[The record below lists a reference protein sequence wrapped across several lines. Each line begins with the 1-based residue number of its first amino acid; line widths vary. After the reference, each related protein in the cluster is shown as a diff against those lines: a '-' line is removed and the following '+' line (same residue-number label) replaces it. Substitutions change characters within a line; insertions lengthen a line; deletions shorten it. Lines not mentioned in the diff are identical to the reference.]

1 MYQIS
6 LKDSTEIKNAIKL
19 IDSLKW
25 HSFNYNIDGNKLS
38 VKSFDDFQLIKDLLK
53 THNIT
58 YIEKRSYINLDP
70 TDLIDFKEFVIKL
83 FRNHPNVY
91 EIQYY
96 YTWPELRDWLSK
108 QNKKVGELIKK
119 FNSLKMKKKSDKDYE
134 KFKNWYDETTQK
146 AFGDKSPYDWSIKS
160 EWQPYKIELFKEA
173 YEEYPEYKKGY
184 WVFNIWFDN
193 GDQTMKFFCAV
204 DPDGDIFEF
213 VPDYQVSD
221 EVVVEMK
228 TKVQQMIEDGEIE
241 KKGNMMWIKKGMKK
255 QSNTELEQGKQI
267 EKEHK
272 DVYNDIKQD
281 VQEDDYLDMTEDE
294 FTEGIAKDHLEEDKN
309 YYTKLK
315 DMEKKSNK
323 KEYSI
328 CLYTNDFE
336 KYYEPGCYDNWV
348 TGKDLME
355 SINEAKQEAQK
366 LKDGNYVK
374 LIQNLVSENKVVYDS
389 RNDINKQNKDME
401 KKSSLFQKGDKV
413 DYNGWAWIVDEVR
426 THKKY
431 KDIFYY
437 DLYMPGD
444 PSVTEDNVP
453 EDQIE
458 LVDKDWDS
466 KDIGDFS
473 DLQSQSSM
481 KQDIENINKQ
491 TKEIKNIREEMED
504 EFKQWHKKD
513 EEIGFNED
521 YGLYDDN
528 DMGYDDDQ
536 GDPEDFHGTFKKVKD
551 MEKKSSITNP
561 DYPVPSYQDS
571 FRYKGVW
578 VELEFDES
586 FMGWEANIYDNH
598 SKLLENLGRS
608 EGQSKKFIIQDAK
621 NWIDDNIKQSHKIIE
636 TNDPDL
642 DKYAVKD
649 SNGNIVDSGNNLKE
663 LQSKYNKTKI
673 ATVEDIVEFEDEAV
687 DGNPD
692 LEQPATPAIDI
703 KQSPRVIIQQL
714 LGLLYSQKP
723 DNLTYTSI
731 VELAEQAGLMDL
743 ERYDLISV
751 LNEVAVKVG
760 LVRIGW
766 DEYLPEKDIVQ
777 EIQDLP
783 SNFESHPTFE
793 EDDFDVNEVMNG
805 YDNSADKLF
814 MVDRILDERL
824 KMFTNVENVI
834 DESTDVI
841 LKAMKPFQKHLSIVS
856 YKLEDVKASR
866 TDRAG
871 KITHGKVIYN
881 VRLRNSQKGNTQG
894 RYLEKTITV
903 ELPIR
908 NGSVESPSK
917 FHYSKKDWPLQ
928 PYFVNDLFYSD
939 DEINVK
945 RSGLFEDLGDALNPN
960 NSYDSSRYHLPEHN
974 KERDFLIQTILLHSE
989 DYTRESLENYSNEDL
1004 TEIKNDVT

>member
-255 QSNTELEQGKQI
+255 QSQSELNQGKQI

-272 DVYNDIKQD
+272 DVFKNIKED
-281 VQEDDYLDMTEDE
+281 VEEDDYLDMTEDD

-309 YYTKLK
+309 YYTKLT
-315 DMEKKSNK
+315 DMEKKSKLQVEDQVENRLVMG
-323 KEYSI
+323 EYGTI
-328 CLYTNDFE
+328 EDIDEERDRALVRYW
-336 KYYEPGCYDNWV
+336 KWV
-348 TGKDLME
+348 P
-355 SINEAKQEAQK
+355 EA
-366 LKDGNYVK
+366 D
-374 LIQNLVSENKVVYDS
+374 
-389 RNDINKQNKDME
+389 
-401 KKSSLFQKGDKV
+401 
-413 DYNGWAWIVDEVR
+413 
-426 THKKY
+426 
-431 KDIFYY
+431 
-437 DLYMPGD
+437 
-444 PSVTEDNVP
+444 
-453 EDQIE
+453 EDQIFRE
-458 LVDKDWDS
+458 WWDF
-466 KDIGDFS
+466 KDIRLIS
-473 DLQSQSSM
+473 SAENNLEKQSSM
-481 KQDIENINKQ
+481 KKKSEISWSSGFKAKLKRPIGTFREFWNQGEIVTIKEKSGEGSLWCIDSKGNDMGWVYPSDLDWVQQSSLERKLETFNWFDIKKGDTIKYIKPGTTDILLTGVVIGKESTNTDDFVIVERNGEPKYISIQNVGNLYKKKQSSIKQDIENINKQ
-491 TKEIKNIREEMED
+491 TNQIKQIREEMED
-504 EFKQWHKKD
+504 DFDQWHKEDGFYDDEDYDDIYKPIRK
-513 EEIGFNED
+513 EEIGDNEQYSD
-521 YGLYDDN
+521 LYGDKVMDILR
-528 DMGYDDDQ
+528 
-536 GDPEDFHGTFKKVKD
+536 KKKQNKN
-551 MEKKSSITNP
+551 MEKKQT
-561 DYPVPSYQDS
+561 
-571 FRYKGVW
+571 
-578 VELEFDES
+578 L
-586 FMGWEANIYDNH
+586 
-598 SKLLENLGRS
+598 
-608 EGQSKKFIIQDAK
+608 
-621 NWIDDNIKQSHKIIE
+621 KIIE

-673 ATVEDIVEFEDEAV
+673 ATVEDIVEFEDESV
-687 DGNPD
+687 DGNPELD
-692 LEQPATPAIDI
+692 DYIKPAIDI

-714 LGLLYSQKP
+714 LGLLYSQRP
-723 DNLTYTSI
+723 DSLTYTSI
-731 VELAEQAGLMDL
+731 VEVAEQAGLMDL
-743 ERYDLISV
+743 ERYDLISI

-783 SNFESHPTFE
+783 SNFESHPTFDE
-793 EDDFDVNEVMNG
+793 KDFDVNEVMNG
-805 YDNSADKLF
+805 YDITSEKLF
-814 MVDRILDERL
+814 TLDRILDERL
-824 KMFTNVENVI
+824 KMFTNVDDVLSQSVEVI
-834 DESTDVI
+834 SKV
-841 LKAMKPFQKHLSIVS
+841 MRPFQKHLSIVS
-856 YKLEDVKASR
+856 YKLEDVKVKKTSR
-866 TDRAG
+866 DG
-871 KITHGKVIYN
+871 KIVEGKIIYN
-881 VRLRNSQKGNTQG
+881 VRLRNPKKGNTQG
-894 RYLEKTITV
+894 RYLEKTITI
-903 ELPIR
+903 EIPILGQKAI
-908 NGSVESPSK
+908 NPIK
-917 FHYSKKDWPLQ
+917 FHYSKKDWPFQ
-928 PYFVNDLFYSD
+928 PYFIND
-939 DEINVK
+939 IMGV
-945 RSGLFEDLGDALNPN
+945 
-960 NSYDSSRYHLPEHN
+960 
-974 KERDFLIQTILLHSE
+974 
-989 DYTRESLENYSNEDL
+989 
-1004 TEIKNDVT
+1004 V

>member
-70 TDLIDFKEFVIKL
+70 TDLIDFKEFIIKL

-160 EWQPYKIELFKEA
+160 EYSNFKPDKIETNIGL
-173 YEEYPEYKKGY
+173 YEDEPDMLEKGY
-184 WVFNIWFDN
+184 WS
-193 GDQTMKFFCAV
+193 FFIDFRDEEELQNFYVLV
-204 DPDGDIFEF
+204 DPDGHIMEF
-213 VPDYQVSD
+213 VNDYISD
-221 EVVVEMK
+221 EGLSYFKE
-228 TKVQQMIEDGEIE
+228 KVQQMLENGEIE
-241 KKGNMMWIKKGMKK
+241 KEGDNIILKRSIKKKSQNENICPECGVEMFEEEDIEGYSCPECGYNSEGFFDEDEDYLEDNSKVIKRSPMTYEEFMKAGED
-255 QSNTELEQGKQI
+255 ELKRKSISQPVKRKGDYGSQLNQGKQI

-272 DVYNDIKQD
+272 DVFKNIKDD

-315 DMEKKSNK
+315 DMEKKSNFD
-323 KEYSI
+323 ETVCPS
-328 CLYTNDFE
+328 CGGTNF
-336 KYYEPGCYDNWV
+336 
-348 TGKDLME
+348 
-355 SINEAKQEAQK
+355 
-366 LKDGNYVK
+366 
-374 LIQNLVSENKVVYDS
+374 
-389 RNDINKQNKDME
+389 
-401 KKSSLFQKGDKV
+401 
-413 DYNGWAWIVDEVR
+413 
-426 THKKY
+426 
-431 KDIFYY
+431 
-437 DLYMPGD
+437 
-444 PSVTEDNVP
+444 DNVP
-453 EDQIE
+453 EDDSIKSKSQYD
-458 LVDKDWDS
+458 VYVKSGGSYAKSSYKCWDCGYTGHYTS
-466 KDIGDFS
+466 FIK
-473 DLQSQSSM
+473 QSTM

-491 TKEIKNIREEMED
+491 TKEIKNIREDMED
-504 EFKQWHKKD
+504 EFKEWHKEDELNISKEPINLD
-513 EEIGFNED
+513 EYDYLLDDDIGYSKVKKEEIGDNEQYSD
-521 YGLYDDN
+521 LYGDKVMDILR
-528 DMGYDDDQ
+528 
-536 GDPEDFHGTFKKVKD
+536 KKKQNKD
-551 MEKKSSITNP
+551 MERKSG
-561 DYPVPSYQDS
+561 
-571 FRYKGVW
+571 FRPNDVVLYKGEKYKIEKIV
-578 VELEFDES
+578 DES
-586 FMGWEANIYDNH
+586 KENDLEQRGMYSIRGIDNPA
-598 SKLLENLGRS
+598 LWGIVG
-608 EGQSKKFIIQDAK
+608 GQELKQIP
-621 NWIDDNIKQSHKIIE
+621 KQSHKIIE

-714 LGLLYSQKP
+714 LGLLYEQRP
-723 DNLTYTSI
+723 DSLTYTSI
-731 VELAEQAGLMDL
+731 VEVAEQAGLMDL
-743 ERYDLISV
+743 ERYDLISI

-783 SNFESHPTFE
+783 SNFESHPTFDE
-793 EDDFDVNEVMNG
+793 KDFDVNEVMNG
-805 YDNSADKLF
+805 YDNEADKLF
-814 MVDRILDERL
+814 TLDRILDERL
-824 KMFTNVENVI
+824 KMFTNTEDVI
-834 DESTDVI
+834 DQSTDVI
-841 LKAMKPFQKHLSIVS
+841 LKAMKPFQKHLTIVS

-974 KERDFLIQTILLHSE
+974 KERDFLIQTILQHSE
-989 DYTRESLENYSNEDL
+989 NYTRKSLENYSNEDL